1 MWSQQYPITE
11 DVMNLEQQV
20 GTVIIVLAGIL
31 AILLI
36 LRWVGMR

>member
-1 MWSQQYPITE
+1 
-11 DVMNLEQQV
+11 MNLEQQV

-36 LRWVGMR
+36 LRWGGMR